1 MRAIALLIQAFVVV
15 LLTIGAVAFLGF
27 TVASRFADSPA
38 PVAAQTVLFTIPPG
52 ATTSDIGRA
61 LQRDGLIRSDLL
73 FRLLVDRRGLDGRL
87 RQGVYLLRQD
97 MSLDEVL
104 TVLESE
110 QVAEQTVTFP
120 EGFRIEEMADRLN
133 EQTHIAG
140 DEFLRIARDEIG
152 ALADEFPFL
161 RGIPPGV
168 SLEGYLFPDT
178 YQINAGTTAGD
189 LIRAMLRRFDD
200 IVTADMRASA
210 AARGWDLHALITVA
224 SVVEREARID
234 EEYAL
239 VAGVFANRLATG
251 IPLQADPTVQYA
263 IGRTDGGRGWW
274 KPDLTTADFRV
285 DSPYNTYM
293 HAGLMPGPIASP
305 GLKSIAAAAD
315 PADTPYIFFVA
326 KGDGSHAFSITLEE
340 HERNIAQYRALP

>member
-1 MRAIALLIQAFVVV
+1 MRAIGLLIQAFVVV
-15 LLTIGAVAFLGF
+15 LLSIGAVAFLGF
-27 TVASRFADSPA
+27 TIVSRFAESPA

-52 ATTSDIGRA
+52 TTTSDIGRA

-97 MSLDEVL
+97 MSLDEIL
-104 TVLESE
+104 TLLEAG
-110 QVAEQTVTFP
+110 QPAEQTVTFP
-120 EGFRIEEMADRLN
+120 EGFRIEEMADRLD

-140 DEFLRIARDEIG
+140 QDFLGIARNQVAE
-152 ALADEFPFL
+152 LANEFPFL

-189 LIRAMLRRFDD
+189 LVRTMLRRFDD
-200 IVTADMRASA
+200 IVTVDMRSSA

-263 IGRTDGGRGWW
+263 LGRTDGGRGWW

-285 DSPYNTYM
+285 DSLYNTYL
-293 HAGLMPGPIASP
+293 HSGLMPGPIANP
-305 GLKSIAAAAD
+305 GLKSIAAAAN
-315 PADTPYIFFVA
+315 PAETPYIFFVA
-326 KGDGSHAFSITLEE
+326 KGDGSHAFSVTLEE

>member
-1 MRAIALLIQAFVVV
+1 MRAIGLLIQAFVIV
-15 LLTIGAVAFLGF
+15 LLTVGAVAYLGF
-27 TVASRFADSPA
+27 TVVSRFADSPA
-38 PVAAQTVLFTIPPG
+38 PVAAETVLFTIPPG

-87 RQGVYLLRQD
+87 RQGAYLLRQD
-97 MSLDEVL
+97 MSLDEILATFEAGQAV
-104 TVLESE
+104 
-110 QVAEQTVTFP
+110 EQTVTFP
-120 EGFRIEEMADRLN
+120 EGFRIEEMAERLD

-140 DEFLRIARDEIG
+140 GDFLAIARNEVA
-152 ALADEFPFL
+152 ALANEFPLL
-161 RGIPPGV
+161 RVIPPGV

-178 YQINAGTTAGD
+178 YQISADTAAGD
-189 LIRAMLRRFDD
+189 LVRAMLRRFDD

-210 AARGWDLHALITVA
+210 ASRGWDLHALITVA

-239 VAGVFANRLATG
+239 VAGVFAKRLTLG

-263 IGRTDGGRGWW
+263 LGRTDGGRGWW
-274 KPDLTTADFRV
+274 KPDLTGTDLRV
-285 DSPYNTYM
+285 DSPYNTYL
-293 HAGLMPGPIASP
+293 HGGLMPGPIANP
-305 GLKSIAAAAD
+305 GLKSIEAAAY
-315 PADTPYIFFVA
+315 PTDTPYLFFVA
-326 KGDGSHAFSITLEE
+326 KGDGSHAFAVTLEE